1 MSAEPAVYK
10 SGEMLAKLFES
21 LKLLP
26 PILNDRPAWDSLIV
40 NRRKPYTYRVFTRLP
55 DGLRLCLHKFDP
67 CHTHEAFAHPH
78 PWPGAFIIL
87 QGMYKMQLGY
97 ACGGRLDPNPSE
109 VTTCIFT
116 KHSCYEIINPL
127 TWHAVIPLQTT
138 YTIMVNDEPW
148 DTETT
153 AHKEVRTTRGKD
165 LDKMPEPELIAH
177 LGIFKGLV
185 EAWAAEC
192 SPSL

>member
-1 MSAEPAVYK
+1 
-10 SGEMLAKLFES
+10 MLAKLFES

-26 PILNDRPAWDSLIV
+26 PILNNRAAWDSLIV
-40 NRRKPYTYRVFTRLP
+40 NRRKPYTYRVFTGLP
-55 DGLRLCLHKFDP
+55 NGLRLCLHKFDP

-87 QGMYKMQLGY
+87 QGMYRMQLGY
-97 ACGGRLDPNPSE
+97 ACGGRLDANPSE
-109 VTTCIFT
+109 VTTCIFA

-165 LDKMPEPELIAH
+165 LDKMPEPELLEH

-185 EAWAAEC
+185 EAWTTE
-192 SPSL
+192 STRG

>member
-1 MSAEPAVYK
+1 MVSAPPQYK

-21 LKLLP
+21 LNLLP
-26 PILNDRPAWDSLIV
+26 PILDDRAAWDSLIV

-55 DGLRLCLHKFDP
+55 NGLRMCLHKFDP

-87 QGMYKMQLGY
+87 QGMYRMQLGY
-97 ACGGRLDPNPSE
+97 ACCGRLDPNPSE

-116 KHSCYEIINPL
+116 RHSCYEIINPL
-127 TWHAVIPLQTT
+127 TWHAVIPLQPT

-148 DTETT
+148 DPETT

-165 LDKMPEPELIAH
+165 LDKMPEPALLVH

-185 EAWAAEC
+185 EAWAVES
-192 SPSL
+192 SPAV